1 MPSVHDS
8 KMCHQC
14 DSRTEN
20 CFSGGGGVRGG
31 VVKMKMFY
39 CIIRVY
45 LVFLSCVLTFF
56 FFSCSFFLSRLDLI
70 ILPHFS
76 FRTPPL

>member
-45 LVFLSCVLTFF
+45 LLRSIYHAF
-56 FFSCSFFLSRLDLI
+56 
-70 ILPHFS
+70 
-76 FRTPPL
+76 

>member
-14 DSRTEN
+14 DSRTES

-39 CIIRVY
+39 CIIRRAFRNATT
-45 LVFLSCVLTFF
+45 LFLFLLRLTVFSIAF
-56 FFSCSFFLSRLDLI
+56 
-70 ILPHFS
+70 
-76 FRTPPL
+76 